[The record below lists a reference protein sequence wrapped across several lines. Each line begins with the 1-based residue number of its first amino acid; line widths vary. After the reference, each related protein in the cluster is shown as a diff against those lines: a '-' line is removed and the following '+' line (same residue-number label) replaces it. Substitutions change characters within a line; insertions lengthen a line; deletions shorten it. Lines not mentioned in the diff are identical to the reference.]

1 MCRLYKRTTIVT
13 IRNSRHVSNRPDQ
26 KCKQNDRKAQMELY
40 TQYCDAMYSVALRY
54 VKNEDDAEDV
64 VQEAFIKAFRKLDQY
79 RAEVA
84 FGAWLKRI
92 VINKSID
99 FLKTR
104 EDEFGS
110 YE

>member
-1 MCRLYKRTTIVT
+1 MFQTDLIK
-13 IRNSRHVSNRPDQ
+13 

-64 VQEAFIKAFRKLDQY
+64 VQEAFTRRLENRQY

-92 VINKSID
+92 VINKM
-99 FLKTR
+99 
-104 EDEFGS
+104 
-110 YE
+110 Y